1 MISASERCWLKALDL
16 AFMVS
21 VFLLINYK
29 LDFRLAY
36 NWGFGV
42 HFLCGRNAFV
52 DGSLRLFSVRFEI
65 KLLLNCKFWTT
76 LF

>member
-29 LDFRLAY
+29 LNFRLAY
-36 NWGFGV
+36 RWGFGV
-42 HFLCGRNAFV
+42 HFLCGRNEFV
-52 DGSLRLFSVRFEI
+52 DVLTWFFSVRFEI
-65 KLLLNCKFWTT
+65 KLLLTGKFRTA